1 MAQRNVPVRMGLA
14 DQGGCGPTGGGEAGS
29 ADRRRDP
36 ASRGPSRSGRAPAV
50 IMGAGSRIAPLPL
63 HLEVVLE
70 RAAQGPDPGPGYSVK
85 VSTYKGQVFSG
96 GHVGTQ

>member
-1 MAQRNVPVRMGLA
+1 
-14 DQGGCGPTGGGEAGS
+14 
-29 ADRRRDP
+29 
-36 ASRGPSRSGRAPAV
+36 
-50 IMGAGSRIAPLPL
+50 MGAGSRIAPLPL